1 MSPPLATAETL
12 GPDDGWPVLLIGGAT
27 WSRDWWDGIATA
39 PLVRAGARVVRYD
52 HRDTGEAEHWPP
64 GAPGYTGAD
73 LVTDALAVLDGLGI
87 RAAHVIGLSM
97 GGGIAREL
105 ALTHRDRVS
114 GLTLI
119 ATTAVD
125 PRVTGLPGPDPS
137 LAPGPELDDPVETIV
152 EGERPCAGPGRFE
165 EARVRAIARQ
175 VVARTRDL
183 ASATNHVLVAG
194 DPTTGP
200 DDLTAL
206 AGLPVTVVH
215 GSADPVFPLAH
226 GHALAAAIPGA
237 ELAVVEGM
245 GHQLPP
251 ERDWEPV
258 VGTVFSRARR

>member
-1 MSPPLATAETL
+1 MLPPVESL
-12 GPDDGWPVLLIGGAT
+12 GPDDGVPVLLVGGAT

-39 PLVRAGARVVRYD
+39 PLVERGFRVLRYD
-52 HRDTGEAEHWPP
+52 HRDTGEAEHSPP

-73 LVTDALAVLDGLGI
+73 LTNDALAVLDGLRIG
-87 RAAHVIGLSM
+87 AAHVVGLSM
-97 GGGIAREL
+97 GGGIAQEL
-105 ALTHRDRVS
+105 ALRHRERIT

-165 EARVRAIARQ
+165 EDRVRAIART
-175 VVARTRDL
+175 VVARTKDL
-183 ASATNHVLVAG
+183 ASATNHFLVAG
-194 DPTTGP
+194 EPTPGP

-215 GSADPVFPLAH
+215 GSADPVFPLEH
-226 GHALAAAIPGA
+226 GRALAAAIPGA
-237 ELAVVEGM
+237 ELVVVEGM

-258 VGTVFSRARR
+258 VGRVVSRARR

>member
-1 MSPPLATAETL
+1 MLPSVDTL

-73 LVTDALAVLDGLGI
+73 LTADALGVLDDLGI
-87 RAAHVIGLSM
+87 GAAHLVGLSM
-97 GGGIAREL
+97 GGGIAQEL
-105 ALTHRDRVS
+105 ALAHPDRVS

-119 ATTAVD
+119 ATTPVD

-137 LAPGPELDDPVETIV
+137 LAPGPELDDPVEAIV
-152 EGERPCAGPGRFE
+152 EGERPCAGPGMFE
-165 EARVRAIARQ
+165 EARVRAIARR

-183 ASATNHVLVAG
+183 ASATNHFLVAG
-194 DPTTGP
+194 DATGGP
-200 DDLTAL
+200 DDLSAL

-215 GSADPVFPLAH
+215 GSADPVFPLPH

-237 ELAVVEGM
+237 ELVVVEGM

-251 ERDWEPV
+251 EREWEPV
-258 VGTVFSRARR
+258 VGTLVSRARR